1 MEYSNL
7 MAVLLPV
14 AGGKGGVGKSI
25 ISINLAVTLA
35 HQCRNTILC
44 DLDLGGANLHTLLGL
59 KNNQAGLG
67 TYITKQETDFSNLL
81 QATGIP
87 SLQFI
92 AGDCHYPG
100 VANMDFFTKKK
111 IIKNIQSL
119 DADYVIM
126 DLGAGST
133 YNIID
138 FFLTTYDGIIVV
150 SPDLTS
156 ILNAYSFLK
165 SAVFR
170 FCYRQFAPKSPE
182 RQILQNSILQRME
195 GKEYSFDQILSVIAS
210 KFPESAEKAKA
221 EMKKLHPRIIMN
233 MGRGHT
239 DIELGNRLLNLTRNK
254 LSIEAEYVGFVP
266 YDENVSLSIARRQPL
281 TIMKPDSPLCLAM
294 PEIASRLEA
303 TVSGKDI
310 FLEDVQENLEE
321 IVNSYYDKLNKK
333 RQDDI

>member
-1 MEYSNL
+1 
-7 MAVLLPV
+7 MAILLPV

-25 ISINLAVTLA
+25 LSLNLAVTLTR
-35 HQCRNTILC
+35 QCKNTILC

-100 VANMDFFTKKK
+100 VANMDFLTKQK
-111 IIKNIQSL
+111 IIKKIQAL
-119 DADYVIM
+119 NADYIIM
-126 DLGAGST
+126 DLGAGSA

-138 FFLTTYDGIIVV
+138 FFLTSYDGIIVV
-150 SPDLTS
+150 TPDLTS

-170 FCYRQFAPKSPE
+170 FLYRQFDARSPE

-195 GKEYSFDQILSVIAS
+195 GKEYSFEQILRVIGS
-210 KFPESAEKAKA
+210 NFPESAAKA
-221 EMKKLHPRIIMN
+221 LEELKKLHPRIIMN
-233 MGRGHT
+233 MGRGPGDT
-239 DIELGNRLLNLTRNK
+239 ELGKRLLNLTRNK
-254 LSIEAEYVGFVP
+254 LNIEAEFIGFVP
-266 YDENVSLSIARRQPL
+266 YDENVSISIARRQPL
-281 TIMKPDSPLCLAM
+281 TILKPDSPMCMALPDIVRRIELTAN
-294 PEIASRLEA
+294 
-303 TVSGKDI
+303 GGDI
-310 FLEDVQENLEE
+310 FLKDAQENLED
-321 IVNSYYDKLNKK
+321 IVKGYYEKLN
-333 RQDDI
+333 REQQGTL

>member
-1 MEYSNL
+1 

-25 ISINLAVTLA
+25 VSLNLAVTLA
-35 HQCRNTILC
+35 HQCKNTILC

-100 VANMDFFTKKK
+100 VANMDFFTKQK

-138 FFLTTYDGIIVV
+138 FFLTSYDGLIVV

-170 FCYRQFAPKSPE
+170 FCYRQFKPKSPE

-195 GKEYSFDQILSVIAS
+195 GKEYSFEQILSVIGS
-210 KFPESAEKAKA
+210 KFPESAEKAAA

-233 MGRGHT
+233 MGRGPS
-239 DIELGNRLLNLTRNK
+239 DVELGNRLLNLTHNK
-254 LSIEAEYVGFVP
+254 LSIQAEYIGFVP

-281 TIMKPDSPLCLAM
+281 SVMKPDSPLCLAI
-294 PEIASRLEA
+294 PDIVAKIESTA
-303 TVSGKDI
+303 TGQDI

-321 IVNSYYDKLNKK
+321 IVKNYYEKLNKK
-333 RQDDI
+333 RQEEV